1 MSFGLNSVYGPTRT
15 FVMAASVRTRKTQRP
30 SRSTALPTVHAKAF
44 SVSDCHAPTPQP
56 AEKEAEPLVETLRK
70 AGKRALGGGVAGA
83 AAMFCQVGALMWMRT
98 TVNFQYAKG
107 MGTLEAL
114 RHLYKEVRLAAA
126 AASSSPRDALPSPRR
141 LPLPL

>member
-1 MSFGLNSVYGPTRT
+1 M
-15 FVMAASVRTRKTQRP
+15 
-30 SRSTALPTVHAKAF
+30 
-44 SVSDCHAPTPQP
+44 
-56 AEKEAEPLVETLRK
+56 
-70 AGKRALGGGVAGA
+70 AGA

-126 AASSSPRDALPSPRR
+126 AASSSHSLPSPRR
-141 LPLPL
+141 LPLPLCRALGSRQPLIHLLAALRGGGGWE